1 MIQAVNL
8 SKAYG
13 DQIIFD
19 DISFSMVKGERLG
32 LVGRNGSG
40 KSTLF
45 KIIIGEETADQGQ
58 LVFPRGYTCGHLA
71 QHLRFTENTI
81 LGEACLGLPAYER
94 DQEYKAEI
102 ILSGLGFSE
111 SDMYESPEN
120 FSGGFQ
126 IRINL
131 AKVLLSEPNLLLLD
145 EPTNY
150 LDIVS
155 VRWLTRF
162 LRAWKNEII
171 IISHDRDF
179 MDSVTTHTMLI
190 KRSQVRK
197 ISGGTEKLYAQVAQD
212 EEIYEKTRVNEDK
225 KRKEI
230 EVFIN
235 RFRAQ
240 AAKATLVQS
249 KVKALERM
257 GLKKELKDEK
267 SLDFEFRYAP
277 FQGKSLIETRNI
289 SFAYPNEPGKAP
301 NPILI
306 ENFSILVRPGEK
318 IGIIGKNGKGKSTLL
333 KLLAREISPNS
344 GEILSTGYLKQ
355 GYFGQTN
362 ISRLDPKLT
371 VENEIF
377 NANTS
382 LSRTA
387 VRSICGTMMFEG
399 DKAEKKIS
407 VLSGGEKSRVLLGKI
422 LAEPSNLL
430 LLDEPTNHLDM
441 ESIEA
446 LIESMQAYQGAALI
460 VTHSELILRQ
470 VVGRLVVFQDDKV
483 FIHED
488 SYEDFLTSIGWTDEA
503 DLKPSK
509 NKKT

>member
-1 MIQAVNL
+1 MLQAANL

-13 DQIIFD
+13 DQIIFED
-19 DISFSMVKGERLG
+19 VSFSMVRGERLG

-45 KIIIGEETADQGQ
+45 RIILGEETADSGTIT
-58 LVFPRGYTCGHLA
+58 FPRGYVCGHLA
-71 QHLRFTENTI
+71 QHLKFTENTV
-81 LGEACLGLPAYER
+81 LGEACLGLPPYER

-102 ILSGLGFSE
+102 ILGGLGFTQ
-111 SDMYESPEN
+111 SDMYEAPET

-155 VRWLTRF
+155 VRWLIGF
-162 LRAWKNEII
+162 LRDWKDEVI

-179 MDSVTTHTMLI
+179 MDSVTTHTMI
-190 KRSQVRK
+190 IRRNKIRK
-197 ISGGTEKLYAQVAQD
+197 IPGNTEKLYTQIELD
-212 EEIYEKTRVNEDK
+212 EEIYEKTRVNEGK

-257 GLKKELKDEK
+257 GVKEELRDEK
-267 SLDFEFRYAP
+267 DLDFEFRYAP
-277 FQGKSLIETRNI
+277 FQGKSLLEAKGI
-289 SFAYPNEPGKAP
+289 SFKYPDVPGKP
-301 NPILI
+301 KNPVLI
-306 ENFSILVRPGEK
+306 ENFSTLIRPGER

-333 KLLAREISPNS
+333 KLLSGEMPPDS
-344 GEILSTGYLKQ
+344 GEIVKTGYLRQ

-371 VENEIF
+371 VEDEVYASN
-377 NANTS
+377 NT

-387 VRSICGTMMFEG
+387 VRNICGTMMFSG
-399 DKAEKKIS
+399 DDAEKKIS
-407 VLSGGEKSRVLLGKI
+407 VLSGGEKSRVMLGKI
-422 LAEPSNLL
+422 LAQPSNLL
-430 LLDEPTNHLDM
+430 LLDEPSNHLDM
-441 ESIEA
+441 ESIQA
-446 LIESMQAYQGAALI
+446 IIESMKIYQGAVLI
-460 VTHSELILRQ
+460 VTHSELILREL
-470 VVGRLVVFQDDKV
+470 VSRLIVFQDGKV
-483 FIHED
+483 TLFNSD
-488 SYEDFLTSIGWTDEA
+488 YDDFLKEVGWDDER
-503 DLKPSK
+503 
-509 NKKT
+509 

>member
-1 MIQAVNL
+1 MIQVVNL

-13 DQIIFD
+13 AQEIFD
-19 DISFSMVKGERLG
+19 DITFSMVKGERLG
-32 LVGRNGSG
+32 LVGRNGAG
-40 KSTLF
+40 KSTLI
-45 KIIIGEETADQGQ
+45 KIILGEEAPDKGQ
-58 LVFPRGYTCGHLA
+58 IVFPRGYVCGHLA
-71 QHLRFTENTI
+71 QHLVFTENTV
-81 LGEACLGLPAYER
+81 LGEACLGLPPYER
-94 DQEYKAEI
+94 DMQYKAEI
-102 ILSGLGFSE
+102 ILDGLGFSE
-111 SDMYESPEN
+111 SDMYEAPET

-155 VRWLTRF
+155 VRWLIRF
-162 LRAWKNEII
+162 LNAWKNEII
-171 IISHDRDF
+171 IISHDREF
-179 MDSVTTHTMLI
+179 MDAVTTHTMLI
-190 KRSQVRK
+190 RRNQLKK
-197 ISGGTEKLYAQVAQD
+197 IPGGTEKLYTQVAQD

-230 EVFIN
+230 QLFID

-257 GLKKELKDEK
+257 GQKEELMEEK
-267 SLDFEFRYAP
+267 TMDFEFRYAP
-277 FQGKSLIETRNI
+277 FQGKSLLEARNI
-289 SFAYPNEPGKAP
+289 SFTYPQEEGKPP
-301 NPILI
+301 NPQLI
-306 ENFSILVRPGEK
+306 EDFSLLVRPGDR
-318 IGIIGKNGKGKSTLL
+318 IAIIGKNGKGKSTLL
-333 KLLAREISPNS
+333 KLMAKELAPDVGDIVT
-344 GEILSTGYLKQ
+344 TGYLKQ

-362 ISRLDPKLT
+362 VNRLNPKLT
-371 VENEIF
+371 VEEEISH
-377 NANTS
+377 ANS
-382 LSRTA
+382 ALSRTA
-387 VRSICGTMMFEG
+387 VRSICGTMMFDG

-446 LIESMQAYQGAALI
+446 LIASLQDYQGASVI

-470 VVGRLVVFQDDKV
+470 LATKLVVFQHGAVTLHDGG
-483 FIHED
+483 
-488 SYEDFLTSIGWTDEA
+488 YEDFLTYVGWDEEA

-509 NKKT
+509 TKKK